1 MLDRTG
7 EVWSFDGDILLVVGP
22 PATDPGPY
30 EINRHPVVWLHV
42 TSNITVIHDGATSW
56 TYESPYCL
64 WEEEPENRR
73 LF

>member
-1 MLDRTG
+1 MRDRTG
-7 EVWSFDGDILLVVGP
+7 EIWSYDGDILLVVGP

-42 TSNITVIHDGATSW
+42 LCSSVVHDGAMSW
-56 TYESPYCL
+56 TYESPYRL
-64 WEEEPENRR
+64 WEEEPENKR